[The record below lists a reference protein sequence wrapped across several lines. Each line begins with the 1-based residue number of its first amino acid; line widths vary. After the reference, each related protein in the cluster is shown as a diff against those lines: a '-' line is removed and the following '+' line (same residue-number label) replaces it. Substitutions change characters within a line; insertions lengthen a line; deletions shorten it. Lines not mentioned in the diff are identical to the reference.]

1 MEKTADS
8 ETVINTKTIQSK
20 IQLEDEDEDKT
31 PDGDESLQS
40 SSVLL
45 TPEAS
50 PVKDKDTV
58 SEPAAC
64 SDDNGVETSNAGSR
78 SPLGVDHTYAQIE
91 PKLCLSDSEST
102 SHCKQLREGT
112 ESPLSTSSS
121 QSSVPKKRKGKRGK
135 VKPTSVDDKSFTPP
149 RPRPGRRKKTEPPT
163 QNKTI
168 TDYFPVRRSGRRC
181 LSSLKKEQTE
191 EVEKKILSHCEEGL
205 KVVNF
210 EGKGRGVMAT
220 RSFFKGE
227 FVVEYAGDL
236 INIGE
241 AKEKEKYYS
250 GNPKVGCYMYYFIH
264 KNKHFCV
271 DATAESGKL
280 GRLINHSRN
289 GNCQPKVIEI
299 KKLPYLTLV
308 ASREISEGEELLYD
322 YGDRSKSSVESHP
335 WLKL

>member
-8 ETVINTKTIQSK
+8 QTAIDSKTKQSQ
-20 IQLEDEDEDKT
+20 IHLEDEDEDKAA
-31 PDGDESLQS
+31 DGEESLHS

-50 PVKDKDTV
+50 PIKDKDSV
-58 SEPAAC
+58 SESAAC
-64 SDDNGVETSNAGSR
+64 SDDNGVQTSSTGSQ
-78 SPLGVDHTYAQIE
+78 SPVGDDHTYAQIE

-112 ESPLSTSSS
+112 ESPSSSSSS
-121 QSSVPKKRKGKRGK
+121 QSSVPKKMKGRRGK
-135 VKPTSVDDKSFTPP
+135 VKPTPADDKSFTPP
-149 RPRPGRRKKTEPPT
+149 RPRPGRRKKTEAPT
-163 QNKTI
+163 QSNTI

-191 EVEKKILSHCEEGL
+191 EVEKKILSHCEDGL
-205 KVVNF
+205 KVVHF

-220 RSFFKGE
+220 KPFMKGE

-236 INIGE
+236 IDIGE

-250 GNPKVGCYMYYFIH
+250 SNPKVGCYMYYFIH
-264 KNKHFCV
+264 KNKHYCV

-289 GNCQPKVIEI
+289 GNCQPKIFEI

-308 ASREISEGEELLYD
+308 ASRKISVGEELLYD